1 MLFKKKKVIK
11 LSEESIVVDS
21 NNKRTSK
28 GYSRLRDNILYL
40 NYDGKHK
47 VIQIASSLMHEGKT
61 SLCGNLAV
69 SLGYAEKKI
78 IVLDLDFRRPR
89 THRVFG
95 MKRERGLG
103 EFFIGKLTKE
113 EIIKHTKYKN
123 VDIVTSGQDVYNP
136 AMVLMSDKFKNFIAE
151 LREEYDYVL
160 IDTAPIL
167 QVSDFIHISKVSDGV
182 LLLVAYG
189 KTTRSQLTGAVKE
202 LKSGNIPILG
212 TVFTMYD
219 KKYDVSYSDY
229 GKYYGEEYADIPSES
244 NKK

>member
-1 MLFKKKKVIK
+1 MIFRKQKAIK
-11 LSEESIVVDS
+11 LSEESIIVDTNS
-21 NNKRTSK
+21 KKTSK

-47 VIQIASSLMHEGKT
+47 VIQISSSLMHEGKT

-78 IVLDLDFRRPR
+78 LVIDLDFRRPR

-95 MKRERGLG
+95 MKRDKGLG
-103 EFFIGKLTKE
+103 EYFIGKLTKE
-113 EIIKHTKYKN
+113 EVIKHTKYKN
-123 VDIVTSGQDVYNP
+123 VDIITSGQDIYNP
-136 AMVLMSDKFKNFIAE
+136 AMVLMSDKFRDFIAE
-151 LREEYDYVL
+151 LREEYDYIL
-160 IDTAPIL
+160 LDTAPIL

-189 KTTRSQLTGAVKE
+189 RTTRQQLVGAVKE
-202 LKSGNIPILG
+202 LKNGNIPILG

-219 KKYDVSYSDY
+219 KKYDASYNDY
-229 GKYYGEEYADIPSES
+229 GKYYGEEYADIPSDE
-244 NKK
+244 KKK